1 MNRNDK
7 ISKIVLSIHSIHKV
21 IKLDTTEME
30 LQSGTLYGM
39 RTNYPIV
46 DAVGLLQDN
55 KGVDW
60 YLSKFHYKRMMNI
73 EVYATCFTGLPRMRK
88 YNATSQF
95 SPTTKICIRV
105 TIMLYCCTFHQWK
118 FVFQQAKERMKLMV

>member
-7 ISKIVLSIHSIHKV
+7 ISNIVLSIHQV
-21 IKLDTTEME
+21 FKLDTTEME
-30 LQSGTLYGM
+30 LQSGTLYEM

-60 YLSKFHYKRMMNI
+60 LVFIQVSLQAYDEHRSLYNLFHRAPKNTQIQHNISIFTHYKNLYRAN
-73 EVYATCFTGLPRMRK
+73 C
-88 YNATSQF
+88 NALLF
-95 SPTTKICIRV
+95 YVSPMEICGQE
-105 TIMLYCCTFHQWK
+105 LK
-118 FVFQQAKERMKLMV
+118 S